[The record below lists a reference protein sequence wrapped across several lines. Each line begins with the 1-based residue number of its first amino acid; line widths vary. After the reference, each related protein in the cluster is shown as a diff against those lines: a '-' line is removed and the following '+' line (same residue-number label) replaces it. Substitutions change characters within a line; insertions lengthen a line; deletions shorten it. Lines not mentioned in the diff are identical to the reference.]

1 MGMSLPMHSSVA
13 GRCVGSPQGPLT
25 VTEDSG
31 ARLIRLPL
39 WIGMTDAMVGQDV
52 EAVAQ
57 AC

>member
-1 MGMSLPMHSSVA
+1 MSLPLHSSVA
-13 GRCVGSPQGPLT
+13 GRCVGCPQGPLT